1 MAQKETI
8 AILGG
13 TGDLGTGL
21 AIRWAKAG
29 HRIVIGSRTLEKA
42 QKAVANLHAL
52 SPQTPAEAMV
62 NPDAA
67 AAGDI
72 VVLTVPAAH
81 QISTLE
87 SVSAGLKGKILIDVT
102 VPLVPPRVGTV
113 QLPGEGSAGKRA
125 QDFLGSRVK
134 VVTAFQNVAAHLL
147 KEDVQI
153 ECDVLVCGDKR
164 AARQKV
170 IELAEA
176 AGMNAWHAGPIENS
190 AAAEALTSVL
200 IQINRRHDISHSRH
214 QDRRPGTLIRG
225 MAGFTVT
232 PLPGIKLV
240 EEGDDLPALLL
251 DALAAAEIRRSM
263 ATSSRWRRKS
273 SPRRKA
279 ATSTCAT
286 CRRPRMPRNSPPRP
300 RRIRAW
306 CSSSST
312 NPPPWCGTSRAS

>member
-1 MAQKETI
+1 MAKIDTI

-21 AIRWAKAG
+21 AIRWSKAG
-29 HRIVIGSRTLEKA
+29 HRIIIGSRTLEKA
-42 QKAVANLHAL
+42 RKAVADLHDI
-52 SPQTPAEAMV
+52 SPETPADAMV
-62 NPDAA
+62 NADAA

-87 SVSAGLKGKILIDVT
+87 TVRDGLKGKILIDVT

-113 QLPGEGSAGKRA
+113 QLPEAGSAGKRA

-170 IELAEA
+170 IELAGE
-176 AGMNAWHAGPIENS
+176 AGMTGWHAGPIENS

-200 IQINRRHDISHSRH
+200 IQINRRHDISHS
-214 QDRRPGTLIRG
+214 
-225 MAGFTVT
+225 
-232 PLPGIKLV
+232 GIKIV
-240 EEGDDLPALLL
+240 GQEH
-251 DALAAAEIRRSM
+251 
-263 ATSSRWRRKS
+263 
-273 SPRRKA
+273 
-279 ATSTCAT
+279 
-286 CRRPRMPRNSPPRP
+286 
-300 RRIRAW
+300 
-306 CSSSST
+306 
-312 NPPPWCGTSRAS
+312 